1 MVSVNR
7 PRIVLERE
15 QTKDGLRTK
24 PLPMFAKGR
33 NKGVVAYVKWQ
44 KRNEAEAR
52 QEAERKR
59 DMQRQ
64 ALQDQIE
71 KDWDGAGFSKEELLL
86 TVAQACLRRWF

>member
-33 NKGVVAYVKWQ
+33 NKGVAAYVKWQ

-52 QEAERKR
+52 QAANRELMA
-59 DMQRQ
+59 M
-64 ALQDQIE
+64 IE
-71 KDWDGAGFSKEELLL
+71 KITPKLVYGPVLPEA
-86 TVAQACLRRWF
+86 LRAMFGYDFEV